1 MESYNRNEMIINGV
15 VLAFRNFAGR
25 RKTVIKNGREQVVN
39 DEGNRNFTVNLDPE
53 KSEIVLNGDPIDDPA
68 ALAEILG
75 ESFHKITFKPGNE
88 EGDPGQY
95 RLQCNFSYIEDYIR
109 KGKQVK
115 KQSDP
120 EFYLVVGNKK
130 PILLDADTVNEL
142 DFDDII
148 GGTVWLNDQRPYPL
162 NDGSMRNKFW
172 CNKAYFV
179 IREDKFEQQYANYGD
194 AE

>member
-1 MESYNRNEMIINGV
+1 METYTKNEIVINAV
-15 VLAFRNFAGR
+15 RLAFRNFAGR
-25 RKTVIKNGREQVVN
+25 RKTVIKNGRETIVN
-39 DEGNRNFTVNLDPE
+39 DEGNRNFTVNLDTE
-53 KSEIVLNGDPIDDPA
+53 NSEIYLNNQLVEDPSV
-68 ALAEILG
+68 LAEILQ
-75 ESFHKITFKPGNE
+75 EAFHKISFKPGLE

-95 RLQCNFSYIEDYIR
+95 RLQCNFSYIDDYVKR
-109 KGKQVK
+109 GKPVK

-120 EFYLVVGNKK
+120 EFYLVVGNRK
-130 PILLDADTVNEL
+130 PVLLDAETVNEL

-179 IREDKFEQQYANYGD
+179 IREDRFEQQYNNYD